1 MPGLDI
7 LDDVRIAS
15 PCSARWE
22 DMTGSDRVRF
32 CASCQKNV
40 FNLSGMKR
48 EEAID
53 LLRATDGRIC
63 ARIYQ
68 RADGTVLS
76 ADCPVGLRLVA
87 RRAKRM
93 AFGAVAASFGAVA
106 AVLGFLASS
115 PMRRVVDVEP
125 VRKVI
130 VEKAQRIEEIES
142 SLVPDPGNARP
153 LAGDVAEPIAVPVG
167 GAIAMP
173 VEKPIDTVAPPTP
186 RVSHKGSKA
195 KVRPAKPKVEPV
207 VEMKMGDVA
216 LPTDMQ

>member
-1 MPGLDI
+1 VKERIMPRLDI

-22 DMTGSDRVRF
+22 DMTGGDQVRF

-53 LLRATDGRIC
+53 LLRATDGRLC

-68 RADGTVLS
+68 RSDGTVLS

-93 AFGAVAASFGAVA
+93 AFGAIAASFGAVA

-130 VEKAQRIEEIES
+130 VEKTQQIEEAGS
-142 SLVPDPGNARP
+142 SLVPDPDNAH
-153 LAGDVAEPIAVPVG
+153 VTG

-173 VEKPIDTVAPPTP
+173 VQAPMGTVAAPPP
-186 RVSHKGSKA
+186 NVSHKGTKA
-195 KVRPAKPKVEPV
+195 KVRAAKPKVEAP